1 MTSMSYIVTFDDSDM
16 YTLEQALAH
25 YLSVCEREIAKG
37 GTVPFIAHS
46 GTIGRIRSKLNAAL
60 LEGFRDYERWV
71 RTFEKSLPRP
81 KARTRAGRV
90 KRDFPRTSRT
100 DKRSGRKR
108 KSKRRHID
116 TDAVE

>member
-16 YTLEQALAH
+16 HTLQEALTH

-46 GTIGRIRSKLNAAL
+46 GTVGRIRSKLNAAL
-60 LEGFRDYERWV
+60 VEGFRDHERWL

-90 KRDFPRTSRT
+90 KRPFPRMLRT

-108 KSKRRHID
+108 KPK
-116 TDAVE
+116 